1 MEKGRGMVLSLRKGA
16 IAMDYND
23 KMNFNFE
30 PSDGYEPQPRYTA
43 PQQEPAPQQKPERGL
58 MDKKTFKRLAAL
70 MIAVALVA
78 GVGGT
83 LITSAIQSISQ
94 KNAEEMTP
102 AMSEQEVPA
111 EEPTGED
118 AETAKGEDKGSYQ
131 LVSAPLPESLLT
143 NVGDKSLTPAQV
155 YELNVG
161 AVVGIRTEA
170 TTNVFGQ
177 VAAIS
182 SSGTGFVLTEDGYIV
197 TNRHVVAEANSV
209 SVAMYDGTEYDAEVI
224 GADEMNDVALLKIEA
239 EGLQTVTIGDTDDI
253 VVGEEVIAIGNPLGE
268 LTFTMTQGYIS
279 ALDRSINTDGT
290 PINMM
295 QTDAAIN
302 SGNSGG
308 GMFNVAGEL
317 IGIPSMKYTGSAY
330 SSASVEGIGMAI
342 PINEAKD
349 LINDVLAGKGNVQ
362 STPDTSGSSVSSG
375 SRPRL
380 GVTVQNVN
388 SSNYAVANGLLPV
401 GAYVAEVEAGSPA
414 ENAGIQV
421 GDIIVDVDGN
431 VIKSITELTNYLS
444 GKAENDQVEV
454 KVYRVEGGLN
464 NVEDYQNMPDG
475 DYIDLTVTLAILDDV
490 KG

>member
-1 MEKGRGMVLSLRKGA
+1 MRNQSMKKNLFAYVAITLVLSMVIVTGAVLKQPATAGAEAVTVTENATVVTSPFTAAVQKVHDSVVGVNNYTTYTTRNNYSYGFGFGYGYGNGSDNGISGGQSRQVLQGSGSGVVVAKGYVLTNYHVVEDA
-16 IAMDYND
+16 STLEVTTDD
-23 KMNFNFE
+23 KV
-30 PSDGYEPQPRYTA
+30 Y
-43 PQQEPAPQQKPERGL
+43 PAQL
-58 MDKKTFKRLAAL
+58 MGIDESKD
-70 MIAVALVA
+70 IAVMYVDGLD
-78 GVGGT
+78 
-83 LITSAIQSISQ
+83 L
-94 KNAEEMTP
+94 
-102 AMSEQEVPA
+102 
-111 EEPTGED
+111 EPVVLGD
-118 AETAKGEDKGSYQ
+118 SDQ
-131 LVSAPLPESLLT
+131 LQ
-143 NVGDKSLTPAQV
+143 VGDW
-155 YELNVG
+155 
-161 AVVGIRTEA
+161 
-170 TTNVFGQ
+170 
-177 VAAIS
+177 AIC
-182 SSGTGFVLTEDGYIV
+182 
-197 TNRHVVAEANSV
+197 
-209 SVAMYDGTEYDAEVI
+209 
-224 GADEMNDVALLKIEA
+224 
-239 EGLQTVTIGDTDDI
+239 
-253 VVGEEVIAIGNPLGE
+253 IGNPLS
-268 LTFTMTQGYIS
+268 FTGTTTVGVIS
-279 ALDRSINTDGT
+279 ALNRSVSGNSTDAYGKRTTNTM
-290 PINMM
+290 I

-330 SSASVEGIGMAI
+330 SSTSVEGIGMAI

-362 STPDTSGSSVSSG
+362 STPDTSSSSVSSS

-421 GDIIVDVDGN
+421 GDIIVDVDDN
-431 VIKSITELTNYLS
+431 VIKSITDLTNYLA

-475 DYIDLTVTLAILDDV
+475 EYIDLTVTLAILDDV